1 MNKLEYIKNILG
13 PKAPGFPIL
22 LGLVLAIFYPYFAL
36 PLNEFTFYLL
46 FALMFLSAL
55 QLKKFDFKI
64 SLPEGYSLLLGLFFC
79 FCLLPAVTWLIGRF
93 LIKDDLLLYGA
104 FWATLCPV
112 AIVAPFFVGRL
123 NGSEELSFKFV
134 VASTVAFPLFA
145 GIMSSIFSPQLES
158 INIRPFLI
166 DIFALVSLPVIAAL
180 LISSR
185 LKVDSSVV
193 HKIRKLSPT
202 ICMILIGARAYII
215 LGTTRLR
222 INLSLISSSD
232 WLAVGAL
239 AFVQDFLTFLILPY
253 LLLKLIPQKEMETLR
268 ISLSMKNVV
277 VAGSILGFYLPKA
290 ALPAVLVLF
299 VHALFFGFLLRKS
312 TR

>member
-1 MNKLEYIKNILG
+1 
-13 PKAPGFPIL
+13 
-22 LGLVLAIFYPYFAL
+22 
-36 PLNEFTFYLL
+36 
-46 FALMFLSAL
+46 
-55 QLKKFDFKI
+55 
-64 SLPEGYSLLLGLFFC
+64 
-79 FCLLPAVTWLIGRF
+79 
-93 LIKDDLLLYGA
+93 
-104 FWATLCPV
+104 
-112 AIVAPFFVGRL
+112 
-123 NGSEELSFKFV
+123 
-134 VASTVAFPLFA
+134 
-145 GIMSSIFSPQLES
+145 
-158 INIRPFLI
+158 
-166 DIFALVSLPVIAAL
+166 
-180 LISSR
+180 
-185 LKVDSSVV
+185 
-193 HKIRKLSPT
+193 
-202 ICMILIGARAYII
+202 MILIGALAYII